1 MMIPTLKNLKS
12 AAISCLL
19 LFLVAFAAQ
28 GQGFSLTG
36 KFLDKGNNEPLIGV
50 NIVLVNQAD
59 TTRKM
64 GLTSDVDGKFQF
76 ERLRP
81 GNYKLMATY
90 VGYQN
95 FELPVVMARAN
106 QDLGNLSMEQAAL
119 QLEGVTV
126 EATQIRAQQKGDT
139 TDYNANAFK
148 VNPDADAEQ
157 LVRKMPGVT
166 VENGQVKAQGE
177 DVRRVLVDGREFF
190 GDDATLAL
198 RNLPAEAVERIQ
210 VFDRMSDQSQ
220 FSGFN
225 DGNTEKTIN
234 IVTRGGGLRNAQ
246 FGKIY
251 AGYGTDERYTA
262 GGGISLFNGDSRISI
277 IGLFNNV
284 NQQNFSTQDLLGV
297 TGANRGGGGGGGRGN
312 FGGGGGGGGFGGFG
326 GDSGNFLVGQQSGIS
341 STNSIGFNYSDNWGK
356 KVKVTGSYFFN
367 NSNNDNNNILS
378 RIYFLEENVRQFY
391 DETSESESHNYNHRF
406 NARIEYNI
414 DSTNSIIITPRLN
427 LQNYRS
433 ASLVNGENMY
443 DNGTLVNQTENDN
456 DSERMGYTF
465 SNNILYRHRFAKA
478 GRTFS
483 IGFNTDFNDNDG
495 NSSLYSLSQ
504 FYDSQDS
511 SLITNQRTNTLSD
524 GYTLSTNV
532 NYTEP
537 IGKKANLQFEYRPS
551 INKNDSERETN
562 DFDEITN
569 GYTDLNT
576 ALSNKFDN
584 EVITQ
589 RGGLSYRW
597 RDEKLNFSFGA
608 NYQNVQLSSA
618 QSFPLSLDVEKSFN
632 NLLPNAM
639 FEYRP
644 NRNQSLRLFY
654 RTSTNTPSISQL
666 QNVINNSNPL
676 QLSTGNPDLQQQFS
690 NTVFIRYNL
699 TNPTRAQT
707 FFAFLSGTYND
718 NYIGT
723 STLIASKDTVLQDG
737 ITLFRGA
744 QLSQPVNL
752 GGNWN
757 VRSFFTYGVPIKLF
771 KSNLNFNAG
780 FTYGRSPGLI
790 NNVQNESQTYN
801 VNSGVVIGSNISQSL
816 DFTISYS
823 ANYNIVENTLQPQLN
838 NNYFYQLSTL
848 RFNWLPWK
856 KFVVSTD
863 MTHSLYTGLGDDFN
877 QDFLLWNAG
886 LAYKFMKNNAGE
898 LRLSVFDLLKQNN
911 SISRTVT
918 ETYVEDNIN
927 RVLTQ
932 YFMLTFT
939 YNLRNFGLG
948 GDMQGQQ
955 PGMNPWG
962 GQRPPGNFPPRN

>member
-19 LFLVAFAAQ
+19 MLLGAFVAQ
-28 GQGFSLTG
+28 GQGFTLSG

-50 NIVLVNQAD
+50 NIQLINQAD
-59 TTRKM
+59 TTQKA
-64 GLTSDVDGKFQF
+64 GLTTDVDGSFQF

-81 GNYKLMATY
+81 GNYKLLATY

-106 QDLGNLSMEQAAL
+106 QELGNLSMEQAAL

-139 TDYNANAFK
+139 TEYNAGAFK

-198 RNLPAEAVERIQ
+198 RNLPAEVVDRIQ
-210 VFDRMSDQSQ
+210 VFDRMSDQAQ
-220 FSGFN
+220 FTGFN

-234 IVTRGGGLRNAQ
+234 IVTRGGGLKNAQ

-251 AGYGTDERYTA
+251 AGYGTDERYTG
-262 GGGISLFNGDSRISI
+262 GGGISFFNGDSRISV

-297 TGANRGGGGGGGRGN
+297 TGGGGRGGFGGGGGR
-312 FGGGGGGGGFGGFG
+312 GGFG
-326 GDSGNFLVGQQSGIS
+326 GDSGNFLVGQQNGIN
-341 STNSIGFNYSDNWGK
+341 STNSIGLNYSDNWGK
-356 KVKVTGSYFFN
+356 KVKATGSYFFN
-367 NSNNDNNNILS
+367 NSNNDNAATLS

-391 DETSESESHNYNHRF
+391 DEDNESESHNYNHRF
-406 NARIEYNI
+406 NARIEYSI

-433 ASLVNGENMY
+433 ASLVNGQNMY
-443 DNGTLVNQTENDN
+443 DNGTLVNQTANDT
-456 DSERMGYTF
+456 DSERMGYNF

-483 IGFNTDFNDNDG
+483 IGFNTDFNNNDG
-495 NSSLYSLSQ
+495 NSSLYSLSR
-504 FYDSQDS
+504 FYNSQDS
-511 SLITNQRTNTLSD
+511 SLITDQRTNTLSD
-524 GYTLSTNV
+524 GYSLSSNI

-537 IGKKANLQFEYRPS
+537 IGKKSILQFEYRPS
-551 INKNDSERETN
+551 INKNSSERETN
-562 DFDEITN
+562 DFEEITN
-569 GYTDLNT
+569 GYNDLNT
-576 ALSNKFDN
+576 ALSNQFDN

-589 RGGLSYRW
+589 RGGMSYRW
-597 RDEKLNFSFGA
+597 RDEKFNFSFGA
-608 NYQNVQLSSA
+608 NYQNTQLSSA
-618 QSFPLSLDVEKSFN
+618 QSFPLTLDIEKTFN
-632 NLLPNAM
+632 NVLPNAM

-644 NRNQSLRLFY
+644 SRNQSLRVFY
-654 RTSTNTPSISQL
+654 RTSTNTPSIGQL
-666 QNVINNSNPL
+666 QNVIDNSNPL
-676 QLSTGNPDLQQQFS
+676 QLSTGNPDLKQQFS

-707 FFAFLSGTYND
+707 FFGFLSGSYNA

-752 GGNWN
+752 GGNYSI
-757 VRSFFTYGVPIKLF
+757 RSFFTYGVPIKLL

-801 VNSGVVIGSNISQSL
+801 VNSGLVIGSNISQSL

-838 NNYFYQLSTL
+838 NNYFYQLSSL
-848 RFNWLPWK
+848 RFNWLPWQ

-863 MTHSLYTGLGDDFN
+863 LTHSLYTGLGDDFN
-877 QDFLLWNAG
+877 QDFMLWNAA
-886 LAYKFMKNNAGE
+886 LAYKFLKNNAGE

-911 SISRTVT
+911 SINRVVT

-939 YNLRNFGLG
+939 YNLRNFGG
-948 GDMQGQQ
+948 NGNAQRHQ
-955 PGMNPWG
+955 PGMSPWG
-962 GQRPPGNFPPRN
+962 GQSPTGNFPPRGNN